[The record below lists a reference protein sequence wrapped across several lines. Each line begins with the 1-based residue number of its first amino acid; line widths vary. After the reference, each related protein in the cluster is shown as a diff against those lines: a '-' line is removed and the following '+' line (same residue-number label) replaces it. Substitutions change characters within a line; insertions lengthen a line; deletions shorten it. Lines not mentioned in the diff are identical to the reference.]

1 MRLEPR
7 PVESPRWS
15 LTPAPLRH
23 VYESTWNLYRSCAHI
38 AGVNDITAD
47 NLLPDQQQSTHHG
60 PKEALPK
67 LMLGAIGVVYGDIG
81 TSPLYAMKESFLG
94 PHPLTVDRL
103 HIFGVLSLIFWSLML
118 IVTTKYVAVAM
129 RADNKGEGGSFALLS
144 LIARNLGHKK
154 WAPTLVILGV
164 LATCLFYGD
173 AMITPAISVLSAVE
187 GLTIAEAPLQPLVI
201 PISIAIL
208 VGLFLVQS
216 RGTAKVG
223 VLFGPVILVYLAVL
237 AGLGLANIM
246 AHPEIVGALSP
257 TWAVKFFL
265 VNPKLAFLALGSVFL
280 AVTGAET
287 LYADM
292 GHFGRK
298 AIGFSWLSLVYPCL
312 TINYLG
318 QGALLL
324 GHPAAA
330 ENPFY
335 LMAPDSLRLPLV
347 FIATAA
353 TIIASQAVIS
363 GAFSVTHQAVQLGF
377 LPRLKTEHTSAKAA
391 GQIYIPAVNWGL
403 LAMVIVLVLGF
414 RESGKLASAYGIAV
428 TGTMLITTMMLAVLL
443 FQVWRWN
450 RLLAS
455 VVIGLFF
462 VVDSA
467 YFASN
472 ITKIP
477 DGGWFPLLVAAV
489 SFTVLTTWAK
499 GRQLM
504 RQRLS
509 EAALPLTVFIKSVAT
524 SVHRVRGT
532 SVFLATSAETV
543 PAALLHNLK
552 HNQVLHSRVL
562 VLNVKVEEVPHVSID
577 KRLEVH
583 DAGHGFYR
591 VILHYGYMEEVDI
604 PRDLEKI
611 DTCGEPFTMMST
623 SFFLGRQ
630 KLIASKRHAGMA
642 LWREKLFAWMLKNSE
657 SAMEFFKLPT
667 NRVVELGSQLQI

>member
-1 MRLEPR
+1 MR
-7 PVESPRWS
+7 PVANPKLE
-15 LTPAPLRH
+15 TALR
-23 VYESTWNLYRSCAHI
+23 
-38 AGVNDITAD
+38 AD
-47 NLLPDQQQSTHHG
+47 DMSAHHG
-60 PKEALPK
+60 PREALPK

-81 TSPLYAMKESFLG
+81 TSPLYTMKESFLG
-94 PHPLTVDRL
+94 PHPLAVDRL

-118 IVTTKYVAVAM
+118 IVTVKYVLVAM

-144 LIARNLGHKK
+144 LIARNLEGKK
-154 WAPTLVILGV
+154 WTSTLVMLGV

-187 GLTIAEAPLQPLVI
+187 GLETVNAGFTPFVI
-201 PISIAIL
+201 PASIVIL
-208 VGLFLVQS
+208 IGLFLVQA

-223 VLFGPVILVYLAVL
+223 TLFGPVILVYLAVL
-237 AGLGLANIM
+237 AVLGVSNILN
-246 AHPEIVGALSP
+246 HPDIVGALSP
-257 TWAVKFFL
+257 YWALRFFL
-265 VNPKLAFLALGSVFL
+265 YNPKLAFLALGSVFL

-298 AIGFSWLSLVYPCL
+298 AIGFSWLTLVYPCL
-312 TINYLG
+312 VLNYLG

-324 GHPAAA
+324 GSPAAA
-330 ENPFY
+330 TNPFY
-335 LMAPDSLRLPLV
+335 LMAPDWARLPLV
-347 FIATAA
+347 GMATAA

-377 LPRLKTEHTSAKAA
+377 LPRLRTEHTSEKAA

-403 LAMVIVLVLGF
+403 LAMVIILVLGF
-414 RESGKLASAYGIAV
+414 RESGRLASAYGIAV
-428 TGTMLITTMMLAVLL
+428 TGTMLITTVMLGFLV
-443 FQVWRWN
+443 FQVWNWN
-450 RLLAS
+450 RIIAGAT
-455 VVIGLFF
+455 IGIFL
-462 VVDSA
+462 VVDGT

-504 RQRLS
+504 RERLQES
-509 EAALPLTVFIKSVAT
+509 ALPLPVFIKSAAT

-532 SVFLATSAETV
+532 SVFLSTSADTV

-562 VLNVKVEEVPHVSID
+562 ILNVKVEEVPHVGAE
-577 KRLEVH
+577 KRVEIH
-583 DAGHGFYR
+583 DAGQGFYR
-591 VILHYGYMEEVDI
+591 VILHYGFMEEVDI
-604 PRDLEKI
+604 PRDLAGI
-611 DTCGEPFTMMST
+611 NTCGEPFNMMST

-630 KLIASKRHAGMA
+630 KLIASKNRPGMA
-642 LWREKLFAWMLKNSE
+642 LWREKLFAGMMKNSE

>member
-1 MRLEPR
+1 MLMPGKWPGAEPPSR
-7 PVESPRWS
+7 GLSHNPHGIFILGHRTLAGMNEIS
-15 LTPAPLRH
+15 AN
-23 VYESTWNLYRSCAHI
+23 NLMSAEN
-38 AGVNDITAD
+38 A
-47 NLLPDQQQSTHHG
+47 QSSRG
-60 PKEALPK
+60 PSEPLPK

-81 TSPLYAMKESFLG
+81 TSPLYTMKESFLG
-94 PHPLTVDRL
+94 PHPLAVDRL
-103 HIFGVLSLIFWSLML
+103 HILGVLSLIFWSLML
-118 IVTTKYVAVAM
+118 VVTIKYVFVAM

-144 LIARNLGHKK
+144 LISRNLGHKK
-154 WAPTLVILGV
+154 WAPVLIVMGV

-187 GLTIAEAPLQPLVI
+187 GLQVVQSGLQPLVI

-208 VGLFLVQS
+208 IGLFLVQS
-216 RGTAKVG
+216 RGTAQVG
-223 VLFGPVILVYLAVL
+223 SLFGPIILIYMAVL
-237 AGLGLANIM
+237 AALGISNILQ
-246 AHPEIVGALSP
+246 APSVLVALSP
-257 TWAVKFFL
+257 QWALQFFA

-292 GHFGRK
+292 GHFGRR
-298 AIGFSWLSLVYPCL
+298 AIGFSWLGLVYPCL
-312 TINYLG
+312 MLNYMG
-318 QGALLL
+318 QGALML
-324 GHPAAA
+324 GHPATAV
-330 ENPFY
+330 NPFF
-335 LMAPDSLRLPLV
+335 LMAPDWLRLPLV

-377 LPRLKTEHTSAKAA
+377 LPRLKTQHTSAKAV

-403 LAMVIVLVLGF
+403 LIMVIVLVLGF

-428 TGTMLITTMMLAVLL
+428 TGTMLITTVMLSVLL

-450 RLLAS
+450 KLLAAAT
-455 VVIGLFF
+455 IGLFLL
-462 VVDSA
+462 VDSA
-467 YFASN
+467 FFISN

-477 DGGWFPLLVAAV
+477 DGGWFPLLVAAI

-504 RQRLS
+504 RQRLAES
-509 EAALPLTVFIKSVAT
+509 ALPLEVFIKSTAAT
-524 SVHRVRGT
+524 VHRVRGT
-532 SVFLATSAETV
+532 LVFLSTSAETV

-562 VLNVKVEEVPHVSID
+562 ILNVKVEEVPHVSAE
-577 KRLEVH
+577 KRIEVH
-583 DAGHGFYR
+583 DAGEGFYR
-591 VILHYGYMEEVDI
+591 VILHYGFMEEVDI
-604 PRDLEKI
+604 PRDLAAI
-611 DTCGEPFTMMST
+611 NTCGEPFNMMST

-630 KLIASKRHAGMA
+630 KLIARKKAPGMA
-642 LWREKLFAWMLKNSE
+642 LWREKLFAWMLKSSE